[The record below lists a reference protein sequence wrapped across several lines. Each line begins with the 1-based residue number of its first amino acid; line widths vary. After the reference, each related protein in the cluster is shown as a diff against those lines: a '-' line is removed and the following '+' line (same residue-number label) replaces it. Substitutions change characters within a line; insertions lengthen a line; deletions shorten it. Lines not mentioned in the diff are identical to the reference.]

1 MRFSPRLVPCGLA
14 VSAGDERWTSPAEP
28 LSVRSMVPGA
38 LGLRELVLQ
47 HLRVLRHGLSFQG
60 GVLVIVQKEDGGQRG
75 GKFKSDKKNRYL
87 TMQDLFL
94 IGTGVNLLR
103 LFPWHC
109 TLTQYI

>member
-1 MRFSPRLVPCGLA
+1 
-14 VSAGDERWTSPAEP
+14 
-28 LSVRSMVPGA
+28 MVPGA